1 MSSISYAY
9 SEDFKYMLDTLE
21 ISEKNTSGLLINEEI
36 YNAYN
41 LLVYGSPLKI
51 KEGQRWK
58 DVKEGRWTYNG
69 GVFKNNIKEYFN
81 INIIYKFTC
90 NI

>member
-21 ISEKNTSGLLINEEI
+21 ISEKNTSGLPINEEI

-41 LLVYGSPLKI
+41 L
-51 KEGQRWK
+51 
-58 DVKEGRWTYNG
+58 
-69 GVFKNNIKEYFN
+69 
-81 INIIYKFTC
+81 
-90 NI
+90 